1 MGTPARRIFFWG
13 LMIIIALAPFTA
25 GCGDSEEVI
34 TLRYASAMPE
44 FVAPSQF
51 AIHFINYVE
60 EKSGGGLSLK
70 LTMPAYW
77 AKFLKC

>member
-1 MGTPARRIFFWG
+1 MNHKQLIV
-13 LMIIIALAPFTA
+13 IIIALVLFIA
-25 GCGDSEEVI
+25 GCGGSEEVI

-60 EKSGGGLSLK
+60 KKSGGRVKGK
-70 LTMPAYW
+70 
-77 AKFLKC
+77 